1 MRRFRLLLGAAAL
14 VCLAAC
20 NSSKDS
26 DSTAKDDNLPDW
38 MQESDRTA
46 KAEKKEKRPREEPRV
61 SLELNLKVG
70 ERFGLRKGVDTTLQ
84 QSSPD
89 GTAQVVVARIEMLLG
104 LTVEDVSDKGTRLA
118 VRYERVKFSQ
128 GSEGQRVEYDS
139 ATDQSRGGGLP
150 SVANVPPLAR
160 PYHNM
165 VRDGFSF
172 WIGKENQITEVVG
185 FKEFLERCMAGI
197 PDQDRMQ
204 QMLNMEAA
212 SDENGISD
220 FVDNTIGLLPYGR
233 SITPGDTWD
242 RTRHIGRPVP
252 MKLLQQYT
260 LKDLSSEMA
269 MVDIRGSIT
278 PSTTVN
284 DVKQD
289 RSGVRVTV
297 TGGALQG
304 DCAIYR
310 DSGLPQRSYVERV
323 VDMVVMTAGKHEFK
337 QKKIVRTT
345 VEAFPMQG
353 AGNPTVLSRAG
364 EASNGGPIILP
375 SR

>member
-1 MRRFRLLLGAAAL
+1 MRHFRLLLGVTAL

-26 DSTAKDDNLPDW
+26 DGTAAGENLPDW
-38 MQESDRTA
+38 IQETERTA
-46 KAEKKEKRPREEPRV
+46 KSEKKERRPKDEPRV

-128 GSEGQRVEYDS
+128 GSEGQRIEYDS
-139 ATDQSRGGGLP
+139 SAATP
-150 SVANVPPLAR
+150 PANVPAIAR

-172 WIGKENQITEVVG
+172 WIGKENQITEVLG
-185 FKEFLERCMAGI
+185 FKEFLERCMAGV
-197 PDQDRMQ
+197 PDQDRVQ

-233 SITPGDTWD
+233 SISPGDTWD
-242 RTRHIGRPVP
+242 RTRHVGRPVP
-252 MKLLQQYT
+252 MKLMQQYT
-260 LKDLSSEMA
+260 LKDLSDEMA

-278 PSTTVN
+278 PSTTFN
-284 DVKQD
+284 DAKQD
-289 RSGVRVTV
+289 GSGVRVTV

-323 VDMVVMTAGKHEFK
+323 VDMIVMTSGKHEFR

-353 AGNPTVLSRAG
+353 AGPAMVIGGADN
-364 EASNGGPIILP
+364 ASKSGAIVLP